1 MVTLEIDR
9 SEEEPQEMVLELELK
24 EPCDESDM
32 LYKSQPFVMPAVFQK
47 EVTLPIRID
56 RSIWVS
62 GGEYSFIAPLR
73 DPTTDEVID
82 RDTATFE
89 IDDEMPWEK
98 SLFNK
103 LKRTLKNP
111 AFETVKYISDC

>member
-1 MVTLEIDR
+1 
-9 SEEEPQEMVLELELK
+9 
-24 EPCDESDM
+24 
-32 LYKSQPFVMPAVFQK
+32 MPAVFQK

-62 GGEYSFIAPLR
+62 GGDYSFIATLR

-89 IDDEMPWEK
+89 IDDKSPWDE
-98 SLFNK
+98 SVINK
-103 LKRTLKNP
+103 LKKFLR
-111 AFETVKYISDC
+111 